1 LQKLLIFVLGALAAL
16 LLQYICIKTVCWAL
30 KPKNSRQLILLPLSG
45 ECDDL
50 EAILR
55 WQLFRI
61 ENSTLDRNSLLVILD
76 CGMSKAAKNCAAVF
90 CKAGKNCC
98 ICDKEQLG
106 AIIQQH
112 SICKGIEVVLY

>member
-1 LQKLLIFVLGALAAL
+1 MHKMLIFVLGALSAL
-16 LLQYICIKTVCWAL
+16 LLQYICVKTVCWAL

-50 EAILR
+50 EVILR

-61 ENSTLDRNSLLVILD
+61 ENSMLDRNALLVILD
-76 CGMSKAAKNCAAVF
+76 CGMSQTVKKSAVVF

-98 ICDKEQLG
+98 LCDKEQLS

>member
-1 LQKLLIFVLGALAAL
+1 MQKMLIFVLGSLSAL
-16 LLQYICIKTVCWAL
+16 LLQYICIKTVCWVL

-45 ECDDL
+45 ECEDL
-50 EAILR
+50 ESRLR

-61 ENSTLDRNSLLVILD
+61 ENSTFDRNALLVILD
-76 CGMSKAAKNCAAVF
+76 CGMSQAAKNCAAVF

-98 ICDKEQLG
+98 LCDKEQLS